1 MRRLFERVGLR
12 RLGAMIVKEMWAVL
26 RDPKSRVVL
35 FVPPLMQLFIFTF
48 ATTLDVKNVDIGV
61 LDRSSGAHSA
71 EVISRIA
78 GSPNFREIVPL
89 RSPNQLKDAI
99 DNQRVIAAMVIDEN
113 FDRNVAARRPA
124 TIGLV
129 LDGRRSNAAQIVAG
143 YLTQIVGGVG
153 ADLVPRVSTRQ
164 GNAGQGSVVTN
175 WYNPALDY
183 IWFTLPSLVAII
195 TSVAG
200 LAITS
205 QSVARE
211 RELGTFDQLM
221 VSPLRVHEILIGKM
235 VPPFI
240 IGMLNGSLYLVIAPL
255 VFGVPFTGSLLLF
268 FLSLAMYMLAL
279 IGLGMFVSA
288 LSQTQQQAFLG
299 AFLVTTPLI
308 LLSGYA
314 SPIDNMPGWLQL
326 VTYLDPARY
335 FLVIVQGLFLKAMPA
350 AAVFHQ
356 LWPLGVIAIATLSA
370 SAWLFRARME

>member
-1 MRRLFERVGLR
+1 MRRLV
-12 RLGAMIVKEMWAVL
+12 AMIVKEMWAVL
-26 RDPKSRVVL
+26 RDPKSRIVL

-48 ATTLDVKNVDIGV
+48 ATTLDVKNVDVAI
-61 LDRSSGAHSA
+61 LDRSSGVHSA
-71 EVISRIA
+71 EIVSRIA
-78 GSPNFREIVPL
+78 GSPNFRKILPL
-89 RSPNQLKDAI
+89 RSPRELRDAI
-99 DNQRVIAAMVIDEN
+99 DNQKVIAALVIDED
-113 FDRNVAARRPA
+113 FDRRISAGKPA
-124 TIGLV
+124 VVGVV
-129 LDGRRSNAAQIVAG
+129 LDGRRSNAAQIVNG
-143 YLTQIVGGVG
+143 YLTQIVGSVG
-153 ADLVPRVSTRQ
+153 ADLDLRPGPARPP
-164 GNAGQGSVVTN
+164 GSVVTN
-175 WYNPALDY
+175 WYNPSLDY

-221 VSPLRVHEILIGKM
+221 VSPLRIHEILIGKM

-240 IGMLNGSLYLVIAPL
+240 IGMINGSLYLVIAPL

-279 IGLGMFVSA
+279 IGLGMLVSA
-288 LSQTQQQAFLG
+288 MAKTQQQAFLG
-299 AFLVTTPLI
+299 VFLITTPLI

-356 LWPLGVIAIATLSA
+356 LWPLALIACATLSA

>member
-1 MRRLFERVGLR
+1 MRRLL
-12 RLGAMIVKEMWAVL
+12 AMIVKEMWAVL
-26 RDPKSRVVL
+26 RDPQARLVL
-35 FVPPLMQLFIFTF
+35 FVPPLMQLFIFTY
-48 ATTLDVKNVDIGV
+48 ATTLDVKNVDIGI
-61 LDRSSGAHSA
+61 LDRSSGAHSV
-71 EVISRIA
+71 ELIQRIA
-78 GSPNFREIVPL
+78 GSPNFRHIERLATPGD
-89 RSPNQLKDAI
+89 LKSAI
-99 DNQRVIAAMVIDEN
+99 DNQKVIAALVIDED
-113 FDRNVAARRPA
+113 FDRQLARGESA

-143 YLTQIVGGVG
+143 YVTNIAGGMG
-153 ADLVPRVSTRQ
+153 AELAPAQMR
-164 GNAGQGSVVTN
+164 GNTGGSVVTN

-221 VSPLRVHEILIGKM
+221 VSPLRIHEILIGKM
-235 VPPFI
+235 VPPFV
-240 IGMLNGSLYLVIAPL
+240 IGMINGSVYLVVAPL

-268 FLSLAMYMLAL
+268 WLSLGMYLLAL
-279 IGLGMFVSA
+279 IGMGMLVSA
-288 LSQTQQQAFLG
+288 ASQTQQQAFLG
-299 AFLVTTPLI
+299 VFLVTTPLI

-314 SPIDNMPGWLQL
+314 SPIDNMPDWLQTI
-326 VTYLDPARY
+326 TYLDPARY

-356 LWPLGVIAIATLSA
+356 LWPLALIAIATLSA

>member
-1 MRRLFERVGLR
+1 MRRLL
-12 RLGAMIVKEMWAVL
+12 AMIVKEMWAVL
-26 RDPKSRVVL
+26 RDPKSRIVL

-48 ATTLDVKNVDIGV
+48 ATTLDVKNVDVGI
-61 LDRSSGAHSA
+61 LDRSSGVHSS
-71 EVISRIA
+71 EVVSRIA
-78 GSPNFREIVPL
+78 GSPNFRKIVPL
-89 RSPNQLKDAI
+89 RNARDLRDAI
-99 DNQRVIAAMVIDEN
+99 DNQEVIAALVIDED
-113 FDRNVAARRPA
+113 FDRRVAARRPA
-124 TIGLV
+124 TIGVV
-129 LDGRRSNAAQIVAG
+129 LDGRRSNAAQIVNG
-143 YLTQIVGGVG
+143 YLGQIVGGVG
-153 ADLVPRVSTRQ
+153 ADLVTRPGRAPPPGST
-164 GNAGQGSVVTN
+164 VTN

-183 IWFTLPSLVAII
+183 IWFTLPSLIAII

-221 VSPLRVHEILIGKM
+221 VSPLRIHEILIGKM

-240 IGMLNGSLYLVIAPL
+240 IGMINGSLYLVIAPL
-255 VFGVPFTGSLLLF
+255 VFGVPFTGSVLLF

-279 IGLGMFVSA
+279 IGMGMLVSSLA
-288 LSQTQQQAFLG
+288 KTQQQAFLG
-299 AFLVTTPLI
+299 VFLITTPLI

-314 SPIDNMPGWLQL
+314 SPIDNMPDWLQV

-356 LWPLGVIAIATLSA
+356 LWPLALIACATLAA

>member
-1 MRRLFERVGLR
+1 MRRLLERAGLR
-12 RLGAMIVKEMWAVL
+12 RLAAMIVKEMWAVL
-26 RDPKSRVVL
+26 RDPQSRLVL
-35 FVPPLMQLFIFTF
+35 FVPPLMQLFIFTY
-48 ATTLDVKNVDIGV
+48 ATTLDVKNVDIGI

-71 EVISRIA
+71 ELVQRIA
-78 GSPNFREIVPL
+78 GSPNFRAIKPL
-89 RSPNQLKDAI
+89 ATPKALQAAI
-99 DNQRVIAAMVIDEN
+99 DNQKVIAALVIDED
-113 FDRNVAARRPA
+113 FDRRIARRQPA

-143 YLTQIVGGVG
+143 YVTTIAGGMG
-153 ADLVPRVSTRQ
+153 AELAPAQLR
-164 GNAGQGSVVTN
+164 GAAGGSVVTN

-240 IGMLNGSLYLVIAPL
+240 IGMINGSVYLVVAPL
-255 VFGVPFTGSLLLF
+255 VFGVPFTGSLALF
-268 FLSLAMYMLAL
+268 WLSLGMYLLAL
-279 IGLGMFVSA
+279 IGLGMLVSA
-288 LSQTQQQAFLG
+288 AAQTQQQAFLG
-299 AFLVTTPLI
+299 VFLVTTPLI
-308 LLSGYA
+308 LLSGYT
-314 SPIDNMPGWLQL
+314 SPIDNMPGWLQTI
-326 VTYLDPARY
+326 TYLDPARY

-356 LWPLGVIAIATLSA
+356 LWPLALIACVTLSA

>member
-1 MRRLFERVGLR
+1 MRGLFEGAGLR
-12 RLGAMIVKEMWAVL
+12 RLWAMIVKEMWAVL
-26 RDPKSRVVL
+26 RDPQARLVL
-35 FVPPLMQLFIFTF
+35 FVPPLMQLFIFTY
-48 ATTLDVKNVDIGV
+48 ATTLDVKNVDIGI
-61 LDRSSGAHSA
+61 LDRSSGAHSV
-71 EVISRIA
+71 ELVQRLA
-78 GSPNFREIVPL
+78 GSPNFRRIELL
-89 RSPNQLKDAI
+89 RTPKELKSAI
-99 DNQRVIAAMVIDEN
+99 DNQKVIAALVIDED
-113 FDRNVAARRPA
+113 FDRQLARGESA
-124 TIGLV
+124 TVGLV

-143 YLTQIVGGVG
+143 YVTNIAGGLG
-153 ADLVPRVSTRQ
+153 AELAPAQMRGQ
-164 GNAGQGSVVTN
+164 AGGSVVTN

-240 IGMLNGSLYLVIAPL
+240 IGMINGSVYLVVAPL

-268 FLSLAMYMLAL
+268 WLSLGMYLLAL
-279 IGLGMFVSA
+279 IGLGMLVSA
-288 LSQTQQQAFLG
+288 ASQTQQQAFLG
-299 AFLVTTPLI
+299 VFLVTTPLI

-314 SPIDNMPGWLQL
+314 SPIDNMPDWLQTI
-326 VTYLDPARY
+326 TYLDPARY

-350 AAVFHQ
+350 GAVFHQ
-356 LWPLGVIAIATLSA
+356 LWPLALIAVATLSA

>member
-1 MRRLFERVGLR
+1 MRRLLQMSGLR
-12 RLGAMIVKEMWAVL
+12 RLAAMIVKEMWAVL
-26 RDPKSRVVL
+26 RDPQARLVL
-35 FVPPLMQLFIFTF
+35 FVPPLMQLFIFTY
-48 ATTLDVKNVDIGV
+48 ATTLDVKNVDIGI
-61 LDRSSGAHSA
+61 LDRSSGAHSV
-71 EVISRIA
+71 ELVQRIA
-78 GSPNFREIVPL
+78 GSPNFRRIERLATPAA
-89 RSPNQLKDAI
+89 LKAAI
-99 DNQRVIAAMVIDEN
+99 DNQKVIAALVIDED
-113 FDRNVAARRPA
+113 FDRNLARGKTA

-143 YLTQIVGGVG
+143 YVTNIAGGMG
-153 ADLVPRVSTRQ
+153 AELAPAQVR
-164 GNAGQGSVVTN
+164 GAAGGSVVTN

-235 VPPFI
+235 VPPFV
-240 IGMLNGSLYLVIAPL
+240 IGMINGSVYLVVAPL

-268 FLSLAMYMLAL
+268 WLSLGMYLLAL
-279 IGLGMFVSA
+279 IGMGMLVSA
-288 LSQTQQQAFLG
+288 ASQTQQQAFLG
-299 AFLVTTPLI
+299 VFLVTTPLI

-314 SPIDNMPGWLQL
+314 SPIDNMPEWLQTI
-326 VTYLDPARY
+326 TYLDPARY

-356 LWPLGVIAIATLSA
+356 LWPLALIACVTLSA

>member
-1 MRRLFERVGLR
+1 MRGLFERSGLR
-12 RLGAMIVKEMWAVL
+12 RLWAMIVKELWAVL
-26 RDPKSRVVL
+26 RDPKSRIVL

-48 ATTLDVKNVDIGV
+48 ATTLDVKNVDVGL
-61 LDRSSGAHSA
+61 LDRSSGAHSS
-71 EVISRIA
+71 ELVQRIA
-78 GSPNFREIVPL
+78 GSPNFREVVPL
-89 RSPNQLKDAI
+89 RSFDELEHAI
-99 DNQRVIAAMVIDEN
+99 DNQRVIAAVVIDQD
-113 FDRNVAARRPA
+113 FDRDLATRRPA
-124 TIGLV
+124 TVGIV

-143 YLTQIVGGVG
+143 YLTQIAAQMG
-153 ADLVPRVSTRQ
+153 ADTAPRAAVEGQ
-164 GNAGQGSVVTN
+164 GGSVVTN

-240 IGMLNGSLYLVIAPL
+240 IGMINGSVYLVVAPL

-268 FLSLAMYMLAL
+268 FLSLAMYLLAL
-279 IGLGMFVSA
+279 IGLGMLVSA
-288 LSQTQQQAFLG
+288 ASQTQQQAFLG
-299 AFLVTTPLI
+299 VFLVTTPLI

-314 SPIDNMPGWLQL
+314 APIDNMPGWLQV

-350 AAVFHQ
+350 GAVFHQ
-356 LWPLGVIAIATLSA
+356 LWPLALIACATLSA

>member
-1 MRRLFERVGLR
+1 MRRLY
-12 RLGAMIVKEMWAVL
+12 AMIVKEMWAVL
-26 RDPKSRVVL
+26 RDPKSRIVL
-35 FVPPLMQLFIFTF
+35 FVPPLMQLFIFSF
-48 ATTLDVKNVDIGV
+48 ATTLDVKNVDVAIY
-61 LDRSSGAHSA
+61 DRSSGAHST
-71 EVISRIA
+71 EIVSRIA

-89 RSPNQLKDAI
+89 RSPRELRDAI
-99 DNQRVIAAMVIDEN
+99 DNQKVIAALVIDED
-113 FDRNVAARRPA
+113 FDRRLVTGKPA
-124 TIGLV
+124 TIGVV
-129 LDGRRSNAAQIVAG
+129 LDGRRSNAAQIVNG
-143 YLTQIVGGVG
+143 YLTQIVDSVG
-153 ADLVPRVSTRQ
+153 ADLVARP
-164 GNAGQGSVVTN
+164 GFELPPGSVVTN

-221 VSPLRVHEILIGKM
+221 VSPLRIHEILIGKM

-240 IGMLNGSLYLVIAPL
+240 IGMINGSLYLIIAPL
-255 VFGVPFTGSLLLF
+255 VFGVPFTGSLTLF

-279 IGLGMFVSA
+279 IGLGMLVSA
-288 LSQTQQQAFLG
+288 IAKTQQQAFLG
-299 AFLVTTPLI
+299 VFLITTPLI

-314 SPIDNMPGWLQL
+314 SPIDNMPSWLQI

-356 LWPLGVIAIATLSA
+356 LWPLALIACATLAA

>member
-1 MRRLFERVGLR
+1 MRRLLQMSGLR
-12 RLGAMIVKEMWAVL
+12 RLAAMIVKEMWAVL
-26 RDPKSRVVL
+26 RDPQARLVL
-35 FVPPLMQLFIFTF
+35 FVPPLMQLFIFTY
-48 ATTLDVKNVDIGV
+48 ATTLDVKNVDIGI
-61 LDRSSGAHSA
+61 LDRSSGAHSV
-71 EVISRIA
+71 ELVQRIA
-78 GSPNFREIVPL
+78 GSPNFRRIERLATPAA
-89 RSPNQLKDAI
+89 LKAAI
-99 DNQRVIAAMVIDEN
+99 DNQKVIAALVIDED
-113 FDRNVAARRPA
+113 FDRNLARGKTA

-143 YLTQIVGGVG
+143 YVTNIAGGMG
-153 ADLVPRVSTRQ
+153 AELAPAQVR
-164 GNAGQGSVVTN
+164 GAAGGSVVTN

-235 VPPFI
+235 VPPFV
-240 IGMLNGSLYLVIAPL
+240 IGMINGSVYLVVAPL

-268 FLSLAMYMLAL
+268 WLSLGMYLLAL
-279 IGLGMFVSA
+279 IGMGMLVSA
-288 LSQTQQQAFLG
+288 ASQTQQQAFLG
-299 AFLVTTPLI
+299 VFLVTTPLI

-314 SPIDNMPGWLQL
+314 SPIDNMPDWLQTI
-326 VTYLDPARY
+326 TYLDPARY

-356 LWPLGVIAIATLSA
+356 LWPLALIACVTLSA

>member
-1 MRRLFERVGLR
+1 MQRLW
-12 RLGAMIVKEMWAVL
+12 AMIVKEMWAVL
-26 RDPKSRVVL
+26 RDPKSRIVL

-48 ATTLDVKNVDIGV
+48 ATTLDVKNVDVAI
-61 LDRSSGAHSA
+61 LDRSSGVHSS
-71 EVISRIA
+71 ELVSRIA
-78 GSPNFREIVPL
+78 GSPNFRDIVPL
-89 RSPNQLKDAI
+89 ASPQSMRDAI
-99 DNQRVIAAMVIDEN
+99 DNQKVIAALVIDQD
-113 FDRNVAARRPA
+113 FDRRIAAGKPA
-124 TIGLV
+124 TVGVV
-129 LDGRRSNAAQIVAG
+129 LDGRRSNAAQIVNG
-143 YLTQIVGGVG
+143 YLGQIVGSVG
-153 ADLVPRVSTRQ
+153 ADLVRRPGPLPPPGST
-164 GNAGQGSVVTN
+164 VTN
-175 WYNPALDY
+175 WYNPSLDY

-240 IGMLNGSLYLVIAPL
+240 IGMINGSLYLIIAPL
-255 VFGVPFTGSLLLF
+255 VFGVPFTGSVLLF

-279 IGLGMFVSA
+279 IGLGMLVSSIA
-288 LSQTQQQAFLG
+288 QTQQQAFLG
-299 AFLVTTPLI
+299 VFLVTTPLI

-314 SPIDNMPGWLQL
+314 SPIDNMPDWLQL

-356 LWPLGVIAIATLSA
+356 LWPLALIACATLAA